1 MKKTEKISASA
12 VDLAAII
19 LAAGGVGVLPTDT
32 IYGIVGSALRKKT
45 VERIYR
51 LRRRDTKKPMI
62 VLISSLADLRLFGI
76 ALNKKERVL
85 AQRMWPGKVSIV
97 MPCPS
102 KKFAYLH
109 RGMKTLAFRMPEPS
123 WLRTLLKRTG
133 PLVAPSANL
142 AGDPP
147 AKTITEAKRYFAA
160 NVEFYANA
168 GRRISRPSTIIKIEN
183 GTLSVLRKGA
193 VIV

>member
-147 AKTITEAKRYFAA
+147 AKTITAAKRYFAA